1 MATGTTTRCP
11 KKRSFAMENGL
22 QADQANTTNSPTTV
36 RRTFHPSE
44 RMTPEIRQWNQAIHR
59 EERESGDYASPD
71 AINYFQAMAAMMI
84 Q

>member
-1 MATGTTTRCP
+1 
-11 KKRSFAMENGL
+11 MESRISE
-22 QADQANTTNSPTTV
+22 QANTQHAIPEV
-36 RRTFHPSE
+36 RRSFHPSE

-59 EERESGDYASPD
+59 QERENGDYASPD